1 MRNFESQLSAFGKH
15 RYAQTTK
22 HLRSAVNPRR
32 RDRSLLWVTTPA
44 AAVAGIII
52 GLGIQVNTN
61 FKEQVTAHFEDNKT
75 KTAKQVVELPE
86 FCYTDFE
93 SAIEL
98 PEFEIVINQLNTEL
112 WKS

>member
-52 GLGIQVNTN
+52 GLGIQLNIN
-61 FKEQVTAHFEDNKT
+61 FNDPMTVQIKEDKT
-75 KTAKQVVELPE
+75 KTIKQVVELPE
-86 FCYTDFE
+86 FCYTDFA
-93 SAIEL
+93 SVIEL
-98 PEFEIVINQLNTEL
+98 PEFEIVINPKDKEL
-112 WKS
+112 